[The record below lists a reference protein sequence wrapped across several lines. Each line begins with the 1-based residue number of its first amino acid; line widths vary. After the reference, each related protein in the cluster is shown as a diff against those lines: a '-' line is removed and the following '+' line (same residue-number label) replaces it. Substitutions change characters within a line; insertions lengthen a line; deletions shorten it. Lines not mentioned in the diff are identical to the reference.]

1 MVVTCSCG
9 NLFIRVASSCI
20 KVSARELA
28 KVKENWKS
36 MATRKKGGGLG
47 DELKKE
53 SIRVTNY
60 EEVLKG

>member
-1 MVVTCSCG
+1 
-9 NLFIRVASSCI
+9 LFIRVASSCI

-36 MATRKKGGGLG
+36 MATRRKGGGMR

-53 SIRVTNY
+53 SIRATNY